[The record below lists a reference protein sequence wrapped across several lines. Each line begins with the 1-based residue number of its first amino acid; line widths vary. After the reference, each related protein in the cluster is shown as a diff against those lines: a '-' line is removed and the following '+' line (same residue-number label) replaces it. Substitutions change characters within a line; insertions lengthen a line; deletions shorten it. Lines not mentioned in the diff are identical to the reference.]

1 MDVAQLREI
10 ASSGRALEYV
20 LFWGPGDADEPPGP
34 SCLSQWHPSP
44 FEVQGCRYA
53 TAEHYMMAAKAR
65 LFGDGE
71 RLEQILASADPGR
84 AKALGR
90 QVRGFDGATWG
101 RHRSE
106 IVIRGNVAKFRS
118 SPELLAYLLGTGDA
132 VLVEAS
138 PYDRIWGVGLGE
150 EDPRARDPLQWRGQ
164 NLLGFALMAV
174 RERLRGGR

>member
-1 MDVAQLREI
+1 MDVDQLRD
-10 ASSGRALEYV
+10 AVSSGQRFEYV
-20 LFWGPGDADEPPGP
+20 LFWGPGARGEPPGP

-65 LFGDGE
+65 LFGDDE
-71 RLEQILASADPGR
+71 RLEQILASDDPGR

-90 QVRGFDGATWG
+90 QVRGFENATWV

-106 IVIRGNVAKFRS
+106 IVIRGNLAKFGADPALR
-118 SPELLAYLLGTGDA
+118 AYLLGTGDA

-138 PYDRIWGVGLGE
+138 PYDRIWGIGLGE

-164 NLLGFALMAV
+164 NLLGTALMVV
-174 RERLRGGR
+174 RSRLRAGQ